1 MTDEIA
7 SLFPSGEFTA
17 FDFTRPEY
25 AEPPLAGS
33 PLIGLHSLC
42 GKVTLSNALC
52 CDVQLLESDGA
63 VALAGK
69 SAGGQG
75 LTGSAPLVSQP
86 DSLLSFSYRYLDPAT
101 MQRVIWQQA
110 TGAVARLQ
118 IVQNGAF
125 NGVALAHLPTLLGV
139 FIAGASGGKGAGGM
153 PQPVAVSPG
162 VWHRVQLVLSAQPDA
177 SRLIVDGREID
188 TFTLSAIP
196 ATPFTL
202 FGTVGR
208 QVPSSPLLL
217 GRIVATSPLPAE
229 PVIAKIQ
236 AWLAAGYKPGG
247 ASSPA
252 GRPEKYNPR
261 ALHPVSQVSVTTSQ
275 ARVAAIINHDG
286 SINPEKVLIAD
297 GENAIH
303 PLASLTKI
311 MTAIV
316 LLDGQPEYSEK
327 LTRLSCDPA
336 TGSGAN
342 LAEGD
347 TLCLRDAVYN
357 LMLPSSNV
365 TANMVARIYGGKLLT
380 AEGQSGYSVP
390 QAVSRWVAQMNSRA
404 QALGMHSARFTTP
417 SGLGRNSASALDV
430 LKMVAAATQYPLI
443 MQSWRTQTHAIKV
456 SGNAPRLEYI
466 INTNDLLFSDP
477 TVIGGK
483 TGTLTPLF
491 NLFCLAQ
498 MPDHQRLVVIALAA
512 SAKQDRATDCAAM
525 LAAIKA
531 QYD

>member
-1 MTDEIA
+1 MTDEIVN
-7 SLFPSGEFTA
+7 LFPSGAFTA
-17 FDFTRPEY
+17 FDFTRPEF
-25 AEPPLAGS
+25 AAPALAGQTLS
-33 PLIGLHSLC
+33 KLNSLC

-52 CDVQLLESDGA
+52 CDVQLLESDGI

-69 SAGGQG
+69 CAGGQG
-75 LTGSAPLVSQP
+75 LSGSAALVSQA
-86 DSLLSFSYRYLDPAT
+86 DSLLSFSYRYLDLAT
-101 MQRVIWQQA
+101 IQRVIWQQ
-110 TGAVARLQ
+110 TPGAAGRLQ
-118 IVQNGAF
+118 IVQNGAY
-125 NGVALAHLPTLLGV
+125 NGKALAHLPTMLGV

-153 PQPVAVSPG
+153 PQPVAVSSG
-162 VWHRVQLVLSAQPDA
+162 VWHRVTLVLSAQPNA

-188 TFTLSAIP
+188 TFTLGAIH

-202 FGTVGR
+202 FGSVGHP
-208 QVPSSPLLL
+208 VPSSPLLL
-217 GRIVATSPLPAE
+217 GRILATSPLPAE
-229 PVIAKIQ
+229 PVMAQIE
-236 AWLAAGYKPGG
+236 AWLAAGYKPRRGD
-247 ASSPA
+247 SPVSW
-252 GRPEKYNPR
+252 PEKYNPR
-261 ALHPVSQVSVTTSQ
+261 AIHPVSQVPVTSSQ
-275 ARVAAIINHDG
+275 ARVAAIINDDG
-286 SINPEKVLIAD
+286 SINPQEVLFAD

-303 PLASLTKI
+303 PVASLTKI
-311 MTAIV
+311 MTAMV
-316 LLDGQPEYSEK
+316 LLDGRPEYNEQ
-327 LTRLSCDPA
+327 LTRLACDPA

-365 TANMVARIYGGKLLT
+365 TANMIARIYGGKLLT

-390 QAVSRWVAQMNSRA
+390 QAVSRWVAEMNSKA
-404 QALGMHSARFTTP
+404 QALGMQAARFTTP

-430 LKMVAAATQYPLI
+430 LKMVAAATRYPLI
-443 MQSWRTQTHAIKV
+443 MQSWRTQTYSLKIAGPV
-456 SGNAPRLEYI
+456 PRLEYI
-466 INTNDLLFSDP
+466 VNTNDLLFSDP

-498 MPDHQRLVVIALAA
+498 MPDRQRVGVIALAA
-512 SAKQDRATDCAAM
+512 SAKQDRVSDCAAM